1 MIQFITYLNWEEVF
15 YIFSVLALL
24 GTGIIFCYKLTKKV
38 LSWGKSKVNYI
49 ESAFGKINAMSKEFY
64 PNHGSSLKD
73 DIIQIRVA
81 LEANTQLTQ
90 KISTR
95 QRWELNNQ
103 QGPIFE
109 SDSAGQCTWANA
121 SYLSLIKRDLPFIL
135 GNGWKNIIAP
145 EDRDRVVHAWEQ
157 CIKDGID
164 SEDTYLIINSDGNK
178 VKVHSIVCKMGS
190 YGYIGTMKII

>member
-1 MIQFITYLNWEEVF
+1 MSFFNSLNLEGWFYLL
-15 YIFSVLALL
+15 SVLALL
-24 GTGIIFCYKLTKKV
+24 STATIFSIKITKKI
-38 LSWGKSKVNYI
+38 LFWIKSKFTYV
-49 ESAFGKINAMSKEFY
+49 ESSLQKIDAMSKEFY

-73 DIIQIRVA
+73 DIIQIRTA

-90 KISTR
+90 KIFTR

-109 SDSAGQCTWANA
+109 SDAAGLCIWANA

-145 EDRDRVVHAWEQ
+145 EDRDRVIHSWEQ

-164 SEDTYLIINSDGNK
+164 SEDTYFIINSDGNK
-178 VKVHSIVCKMGS
+178 VKVHSIVCKIGA
-190 YGYIGTMKII
+190 YGYIGTMKIV

>member
-1 MIQFITYLNWEEVF
+1 MLHYILHLNYEQAF
-15 YIFSVLALL
+15 Y
-24 GTGIIFCYKLTKKV
+24 V
-38 LSWGKSKVNYI
+38 LSVVTVLIALIGMIWKLFKKLSIKTKEKFQYVESSLKKI
-49 ESAFGKINAMSKEFY
+49 EAISKEFY

-109 SDSAGQCTWANA
+109 SDASGLCVWANA
-121 SYLSLIKRDLPFIL
+121 SYLALIKRDLPFIL
-135 GNGWKNIIAP
+135 GNGWKNVIAP

-164 SEDTYLIINSDGNK
+164 SEDQYLIVNSEGNK
-178 VKVHSIVCKMGS
+178 IKVHSIACRMGTS
-190 YGYIGTMKII
+190 GYIGTMKII